1 MKLYSVCLPLRVL
14 LSLAGANAFVVPNAG
29 EGLLERSVAPGQS
42 QYLGISVKSNYNHL
56 QATETSQ
63 DDATDS
69 TTSTSADA
77 QQNDWSEVLLDA
89 IAFNA
94 TEAANSLLSELSRMR
109 ETKVPQEE
117 TTIFLNNLLTS
128 GPDKSLPF
136 WSRSKRLARYS
147 KRARLASLKR
157 TLTTM
162 TPPPSESESLKEN
175 EQSLDTP
182 DQKLQRR
189 RRALVTL
196 LRSLSASEEKDD
208 TKKVPAIVLL
218 EKKALSASK
227 ENKGDD
233 LRSRLP
239 EGLETPEYQ
248 IIAKNNNSKGAS
260 DVEIREYK
268 PYTVCAVSMVKPRP
282 EEAIQKKTDA
292 KLQMPEMGGASSFG
306 ALAGY
311 LFGKND
317 QATAMKM
324 TSPVFTTTPDAAA
337 TSDTSEATNERQMEF
352 VLPSDYWNAEG
363 LAKAP
368 KPLEGSGV
376 TLQQKDKDQRAVVMF
391 GGYASRKEVDKRQ
404 TQLLDTLAKQF
415 PDWQVA
421 QTQQQDG
428 KPSFTLAQYNDP
440 FTPPWRRL
448 NEVSVVVKSRE

>member
-1 MKLYSVCLPLRVL
+1 MRLYVVYLPIQVL
-14 LSLAGANAFVVPNAG
+14 LSLAGVNAFVVPKAG
-29 EGLLERSVAPGQS
+29 ERLIERATAPGQS
-42 QYLGISVKSNYNHL
+42 QLLDISVKSNYNNL

-69 TTSTSADA
+69 TSSTAD
-77 QQNDWSEVLLDA
+77 QQDDWPEVLLDA
-89 IAFNA
+89 IAYNT
-94 TEAANSLLSELSRMR
+94 TEAANSLLYELSRMR
-109 ETKVPQEE
+109 EKKVPQEE
-117 TTIFLNNLLTS
+117 TTIFLNELLSS

-157 TLTTM
+157 TLSIM

-182 DQKLQRR
+182 EQQLQRR

-196 LRSLSASEEKDD
+196 LRSLSTLEEKDNNR
-208 TKKVPAIVLL
+208 KVPTIVAL

-227 ENKGDD
+227 ENKGED

-239 EGLETPEYQ
+239 EGLETPAYE
-248 IIAKNNNSKGAS
+248 IIAKSNNSKGAS

-317 QATAMKM
+317 QSTAMKM
-324 TSPVFTTTPDAAA
+324 TTPVFTTTPDAASA
-337 TSDTSEATNERQMEF
+337 PSDMNDTTEDRQMEF
-352 VLPSDYWNAEG
+352 VLPSDYWDTEG
-363 LAKAP
+363 LTMAP
-368 KPLEGSGV
+368 RPLEGSGV

-404 TQLLDTLAKQF
+404 AQLLDKLAKQF

-421 QTQQQDG
+421 GTQQDW

-448 NEVSVVVKSRE
+448 NEVSVEVKPKE